1 MLAQALRQCGNDLCR
16 ENAIRQAIS
25 LGDYHPSILPP
36 GIKINTGPE
45 NRPIRQMRLIQFDG
59 STWLPIGDLIK
70 LRLPT
75 LQGDGLRHH
84 SALSDGLHGHD
95 RLPADGHPLINNYF
109 ETGPRLQCGIDL
121 AQLARLRSPMVQ
133 KWTNP

>member
-59 STWLPIGDLIK
+59 STWLPIGDLIETAFADAAG
-70 LRLPT
+70 RWFAAPQRT
-75 LQGDGLRHH
+75 FGRPSRAGPAPRRCP
-84 SALSDGLHGHD
+84 SA
-95 RLPADGHPLINNYF
+95 N
-109 ETGPRLQCGIDL
+109 Q
-121 AQLARLRSPMVQ
+121 
-133 KWTNP
+133 